1 MGLNGRKKK
10 ADHEGLK
17 EQHGGEFSE
26 FPYCFLYPEL
36 GAGETGH
43 TECQWVQ
50 IKDVSKSLLFLIK
63 GQGKEI
69 SSKIEN
75 SLTIPLYS

>member
-17 EQHGGEFSE
+17 KQHGGEFSE

-43 TECQWVQ
+43 TECQWV
-50 IKDVSKSLLFLIK
+50 
-63 GQGKEI
+63 
-69 SSKIEN
+69 
-75 SLTIPLYS
+75 